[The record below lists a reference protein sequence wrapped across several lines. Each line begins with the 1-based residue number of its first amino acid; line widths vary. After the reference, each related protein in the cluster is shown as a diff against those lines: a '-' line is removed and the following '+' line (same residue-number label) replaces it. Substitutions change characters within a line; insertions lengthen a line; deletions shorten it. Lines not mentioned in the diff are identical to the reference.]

1 VKAPHTRAIEG
12 LQVIGTC
19 YDDQRLSARW
29 YIDRQKQQNPEDSS
43 AVDTKSWSEEAEHE
57 KVVVRWWRSQVDA
70 APSIVIHEDG
80 DICPGPLSQALV
92 APGGINYS
100 RYYEMYGLVLLSES
114 EGYINRSQSF
124 DLQLRKDHVGCWV
137 WVELLRRTSRILSES
152 SSSPKESMKSRTFV
166 GVSWARAATRVQA
179 SPNSFSSSPEPED
192 LFLNPCMELAQQST
206 VLTQPARVVRTPSP
220 RRPSL
225 KEPTPR
231 FTNGQVSQ
239 HLRNAAH
246 VTENPSAFATYVPAE
261 NAGENRP
268 TEKALVQENV
278 LLKTQ
283 ETIESMDTGRR
294 LNFSPVIAEV
304 EIEVVCFPHDLR
316 LQTFL

>member
-1 VKAPHTRAIEG
+1 M
-12 LQVIGTC
+12 IGAC

-29 YIDRQKQQNPEDSS
+29 YIDRQKQQIPESSS

-92 APGGINYS
+92 APAGINYS

-124 DLQLRKDHVGCWV
+124 DLQLRNDHVGCWV
-137 WVELLRRTSRILSES
+137 WVELLRRTSSVLSETS
-152 SSSPKESMKSRTFV
+152 SSLKESMKNRTFV

-192 LFLNPCMELAQQST
+192 LSLDPCMELAQQST
-206 VLTQPARVVRTPSP
+206 VLTQPAHVVRTPSP

-246 VTENPSAFATYVPAE
+246 VTENPSACATYVPAE
-261 NAGENRP
+261 NAGENRL
-268 TEKALVQENV
+268 TEKGQQALAQENV
-278 LLKTQ
+278 LLKPQ

-304 EIEVVCFPHDLR
+304 EIEVVCFPHDSR
-316 LQTFL
+316 LQNILVITIENNT

>member
-1 VKAPHTRAIEG
+1 
-12 LQVIGTC
+12 
-19 YDDQRLSARW
+19 
-29 YIDRQKQQNPEDSS
+29 
-43 AVDTKSWSEEAEHE
+43 
-57 KVVVRWWRSQVDA
+57 
-70 APSIVIHEDG
+70 
-80 DICPGPLSQALV
+80 
-92 APGGINYS
+92 
-100 RYYEMYGLVLLSES
+100 MLSET
-114 EGYINRSQSF
+114 SF
-124 DLQLRKDHVGCWV
+124 
-137 WVELLRRTSRILSES
+137 
-152 SSSPKESMKSRTFV
+152 PKESMKSRTFV

-192 LFLNPCMELAQQST
+192 LTLNPCMELAQQST
-206 VLTQPARVVRTPSP
+206 ILTQPACVVRTPSP

-239 HLRNAAH
+239 QLRNAAH
-246 VTENPSAFATYVPAE
+246 VTENRAFATNVPAE

-268 TEKALVQENV
+268 TENGQQALVQENV
-278 LLKTQ
+278 LLKPQ
-283 ETIESMDTGRR
+283 ETIESMDTGRK